1 MRVRGS
7 SGVWELF
14 IPGVGEGELYKYE
27 IRHLTTKFTSK
38 PTLCFYSELRP
49 NTASIVYDIEGY
61 EWHDADW
68 MRERDSSNSF
78 DKPISIYE
86 VHLGHGKESPTMKTA
101 FTHTGTCRYAGRVC
115 EIHGLHPY

>member
-38 PTLCFYSELRP
+38 PTPMLFIRNFGKYSF
-49 NTASIVYDIEGY
+49 
-61 EWHDADW
+61 H
-68 MRERDSSNSF
+68 
-78 DKPISIYE
+78 
-86 VHLGHGKESPTMKTA
+86 
-101 FTHTGTCRYAGRVC
+101 RV
-115 EIHGLHPY
+115 